1 MAQNRATI
9 DCGAFQIMFLNDC
22 FFSLEKISVFP
33 QGACYR
39 LRNFFFVGEKKILP
53 CKLKHI
59 ECLLLNP
66 SSQGINNLA
75 LHFAL
80 DSEEF
85 KFVVNSFYQIFA
97 NHLSVFF
104 PFFACLV
111 GGSHSSTP

>member
-1 MAQNRATI
+1 MLWLKIGQLLI
-9 DCGAFQIMFLNDC
+9 VGAFQIMFLNDC
-22 FFSLEKISVFP
+22 FFSLEKINVFP
-33 QGACYR
+33 QGACYQS
-39 LRNFFFVGEKKILP
+39 RNFFLWGEKKILP

-80 DSEEF
+80 DSEEY
-85 KFVVNSFYQIFA
+85 KFVVNGFYQIFA

-104 PFFACLV
+104 PFF
-111 GGSHSSTP
+111 